1 MTVHTHVRACLLQ
14 VLLAYPNA
22 VGCASVS
29 AVKQE
34 TEAVLQVR
42 TDSGCNGVSIGST
55 VTLTSDER
63 APQLHTTPAA
73 AACSCS
79 LKVPQLP

>member
-1 MTVHTHVRACLLQ
+1 MLAEDDSVT
-14 VLLAYPNA
+14 LLAYPLA

-42 TDSGCNGVSIGST
+42 
-55 VTLTSDER
+55 
-63 APQLHTTPAA
+63 PAA
-73 AACSCS
+73 LPRVTNLFGQPKGLLTISQNEIS
-79 LKVPQLP
+79 SPQMENHVLP